1 MTKQNC
7 RKNVYMLM
15 CLTVMLGLAG
25 CNQQGS
31 NDKTGKKAE
40 TGTTPITSSRT
51 EPATGPAAAMPGEKT
66 EKAGDFIDDS
76 AITMRVKSAL
86 SNELML
92 KDAEISVTTNDGVVQ
107 LSGRVPSDQAV
118 NRAVEVAGSQKNV
131 KTVQSALTVKPS
143 IAK

>member
-1 MTKQNC
+1 MIKQNC
-7 RKNVYMLM
+7 IKNVYTLI
-15 CLTVMLGLAG
+15 CLAVILGLAG

-31 NDKTGKKAE
+31 NDKTGRRAE
-40 TGTTPITSSRT
+40 TATAPITTSRT
-51 EPATGPAAAMPGEKT
+51 EPGTGPAAAMPGEKT

-86 SNELML
+86 SNEPML
-92 KDAEISVTTNDGVVQ
+92 KDADINVTTNDGIVQ
-107 LSGRVPSDQAV
+107 LNGSVPSEQAMS
-118 NRAVEVAGSQKNV
+118 RAVEVASSQKNV